1 MMKNQESRFMFCR
14 EFVEYERIIIMKYG
28 DFEQI

>member
-1 MMKNQESRFMFCR
+1 MMKNQESHFMLCR
-14 EFVEYERIIIMKYG
+14 EFAEYERIIIIKYD